1 MNRFMDLAKELDEY
15 SKEGMFS
22 DSIKKLV
29 EKRDELDSLDYLN
42 ESLLLWLEGHDQVGK
57 EQVAEMI
64 QAFLSLI
71 IEGIRVDSTRTIET
85 LQSFWFGTEDNP
97 ELECMSSYT
106 EYVRKKASYDA
117 LLPEL
122 SSESSYAKKKH
133 FSMEALSTY
142 SKGVEFIGK
151 IFTPLLVLGKIIDEE
166 DYSLYKI
173 SQMTLHE
180 KVKWFNKKRGNKYAL
195 FGDAINR
202 QIRNA
207 DSHLNLNVNIDKGIV
222 ELKKFRKGKVVIE
235 TILWESFIR
244 DYFVKIG
251 WMIQG
256 YIYAQILM
264 IQGVQDRD
272 TFVGNLEKI
281 QGII

>member
-22 DSIKKLV
+22 ESIKKLV

-180 KVKWFNKKRGNKYAL
+180 K
-195 FGDAINR
+195 
-202 QIRNA
+202 
-207 DSHLNLNVNIDKGIV
+207 LNGLTRREATNMLCS
-222 ELKKFRKGKVVIE
+222 E
-235 TILWESFIR
+235 
-244 DYFVKIG
+244 
-251 WMIQG
+251 MQ
-256 YIYAQILM
+256 
-264 IQGVQDRD
+264 
-272 TFVGNLEKI
+272 
-281 QGII
+281 